1 MIPFRTVYA
10 TGMMDTNHSRLAQQ
24 VEFIVEIDKLK
35 QVLRRTYLID
45 TSRRENDAEHS
56 WHLGLMAILLVEH
69 AASPQ
74 LDLLR
79 VLKMVLVH
87 DLVEI
92 DAGDTFAYDEVGAR
106 DKAARETAAA
116 ARIFHLL
123 PTDQAAELRGLWD
136 EFEARQTPE
145 SRYAAALDRFQP
157 MLHNYRTQGK
167 ALREHGI
174 TADQVLDRNQHMA
187 EGAPALWDYARRFVA
202 DAVARG
208 YLLPGVGS
216 ESSPGEES

>member
-1 MIPFRTVYA
+1 MNT
-10 TGMMDTNHSRLAQQ
+10 TDSRLAQQ
-24 VEFIVEIDKLK
+24 IEFIVEIDQLK

-45 TSRRENDAEHS
+45 KSRRENDAEHS

-69 AASPQ
+69 AQQPQ

-92 DAGDTFAYDEVGAR
+92 DAGDTFAYDEVGAV

-116 ARIFHLL
+116 ERIFDLL
-123 PTDQAAELRGLWD
+123 PTDQAVELRALWD

-145 SRYAAALDRFQP
+145 AQYAAALDRFQP

-167 ALREHGI
+167 AWQEHGI
-174 TADQVLDRNQHMA
+174 TADQVLARNQHMA
-187 EGAPALWDYARRFVA
+187 DGSPALWNYARRFVA
-202 DAVARG
+202 DAVAKG
-208 YLLPGVGS
+208 YLRPGVGDAPPRDQ
-216 ESSPGEES
+216 ES